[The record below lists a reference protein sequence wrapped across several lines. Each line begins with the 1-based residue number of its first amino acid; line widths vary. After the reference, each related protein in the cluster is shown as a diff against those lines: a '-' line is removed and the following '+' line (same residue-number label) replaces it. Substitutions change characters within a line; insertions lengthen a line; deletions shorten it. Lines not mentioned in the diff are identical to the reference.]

1 MRLSR
6 IAPRFASDYGSVV
19 SLTSRLSNNA
29 KFRLSVLL
37 LCGVAIVAS
46 LQTTPSVRP
55 AVLEHYKHVNRRGG
69 DPTVESE
76 RAAAQVLKFGSNAV
90 PTLVH
95 MLTVEPTASDRV
107 LERLAEWGHDRWG
120 WEYHPEDRLN
130 HERYAALA
138 AVELLGS
145 NAVGTLPVLERAFW
159 KPWQMEMELRAL
171 AALGKPALP
180 IFLCGLTNSDAAIR
194 YGAVVG
200 LSSLG
205 SEARSAYPELLRLT
219 TDPDARV
226 REQLTLALGR
236 TAGSLADLVR
246 DIAPLLRDAEREV
259 RFSAAMALW
268 LAARPRR
275 ANEPGMAEGAALIAS
290 ALAGSDKSV
299 CRLLLRAIQEF
310 KEAAAPHIPALL
322 RLLDDSDEGVRV
334 VAINVLGQLK
344 LEPTVAI
351 PALASRLATSTG
363 ESRTRIAV
371 ALRAFGDAVE
381 KVQPG
386 LLESL
391 GTLGKLEFE
400 AEDQFLKE
408 HREHEH
414 RQRGK
419 QR

>member
-1 MRLSR
+1 MR
-6 IAPRFASDYGSVV
+6 
-19 SLTSRLSNNA
+19 LTSRLSNNA

-37 LCGVAIVAS
+37 LCGVAIVVS
-46 LQTTPSVRP
+46 LQTTPSVRS
-55 AVLEHYKHVNRRGG
+55 AVLEHYQHVSRRGG

-76 RAAAQVLKFGSNAV
+76 RAEAQLLKFGSNAV
-90 PTLVH
+90 PTLVQ
-95 MLTVEPTASDRV
+95 MLTAKPTALDRV
-107 LERLAEWGHDRWG
+107 LERLADWGRDRWG
-120 WEYHPEDRLN
+120 WEYHPADRLS

-138 AVELLGS
+138 AVEVLGS
-145 NAVGTLPVLERAFW
+145 NAVGTLPVLERVFW
-159 KPWQMEMELRAL
+159 NPWQMEMELRAL

-180 IFLCGLTNSDAAIR
+180 IFLRGLTNSDAAMR

-226 REQLTLALGR
+226 REQLTIALGS

-259 RFSAAMALW
+259 RFRAAMALW

-275 ANEPGMAEGAALIAS
+275 ADEPGMAEGAALIAS
-290 ALAGSDKSV
+290 ALAGPDKSL
-299 CRLLLRAIQEF
+299 CIILLRAMQEF

-322 RLLDDSDEGVRV
+322 RLLEDSDEGVRA
-334 VAINVLGQLK
+334 VAIDVLGQLK
-344 LEPTVAI
+344 LEPTVVI
-351 PALASRLATSTG
+351 PALVSRLATSTG
-363 ESRTRIAV
+363 KSRTRIAV

-391 GTLGKLEFE
+391 GALGKLEFE
-400 AEDQFLKE
+400 AEAQSLKQ
-408 HREHEH
+408 HHEQE
-414 RQRGK
+414 RRLRGK